1 MRYGSSDRTGL
12 AIVAGVA
19 LTYFLLAV
27 AAIGLTRLN
36 QNVALLWLANGPLI
50 AALLTRPAPERPL
63 HLAACFAASIAAS
76 GAASPYT
83 TLAPL
88 FAVANIGEAL
98 LAWMLLRR
106 FGGDARA
113 FLTLPSLAGFVAAA
127 GVVAPLLTGPL
138 PAAMMALYQG
148 SDPWAVWMNWGIG
161 HGLGTVIT
169 TPIALL
175 VLGGTIYRDRRAQPG
190 AAGRFA
196 AIALLMVAVT
206 VICFAQSRLPL
217 LFVPIL
223 PLIAAT
229 MAYRV
234 AGAAL
239 GMFAIA
245 VIGAVF
251 TMAGH
256 GPIELIEASHA
267 VRLQF
272 FQFYLAVLFLIAVP
286 FATMIAQNH
295 RLAQAVAA
303 SEARYR
309 LIAEHASDA
318 VVTVDRE
325 GRVLYASP
333 SVRELGGYPPER
345 LIGATSFDMIFEGDR
360 SRVREAHRQVI
371 DRPDLIHRFEYR
383 GMTATGG
390 IRWFESTAR
399 AVRDDDGEV
408 ATIVTIVREV
418 SQRKAR
424 EADLQRQANTDPM
437 TGVLNRRAFQD
448 RIDAHR
454 HRTPDRPGALA
465 LFDLDNFKQVNDG
478 YGHDAGDAALLVFA
492 DVLRASLRVED
503 VIGRLGGE
511 EFAVLLPGLT
521 PAAALAACE
530 RVRNSLQ
537 DTRIQSVGSG
547 FSITVSAG
555 VAPIRSDL
563 SSDEVFRMA
572 DAALYRAKSR
582 GRNRSEL
589 ADIDS
594 LAA

>member
-1 MRYGSSDRTGL
+1 M

-19 LTYFLLAV
+19 LTYFILAV

-50 AALLTRPAPERPL
+50 AALLTRPAAERPL
-63 HLAACFAASIAAS
+63 HLVACFAASISAS
-76 GAASPYT
+76 ITVSPYT
-83 TLAPL
+83 ALAPL
-88 FAVANIGEAL
+88 FGIANIGEAL
-98 LAWMLLRR
+98 LGWLLLRR

-113 FLTLPSLAGFVAAA
+113 FLALPSLAAFVAAA
-127 GVVAPLLTGPL
+127 GVVSPLLTGPL
-138 PAAMMALYQG
+138 PAAMMALSQG

-161 HGLGTVIT
+161 HGLGTLIA

-175 VLGGTIYRDRRAQPG
+175 VLGGTIYRERKPQPG
-190 AAGRFA
+190 GIGRFA
-196 AIALLMVAVT
+196 TIALLLISVT
-206 VICFAQSRLPL
+206 MISFAQTRLPL

-229 MAYRV
+229 MVYRV

-245 VIGAVF
+245 IIGAGF

-256 GPIELIEASHA
+256 GPIELIDASYA
-267 VRLQF
+267 LRLQF

-295 RLAQAVAA
+295 RLAQAVSA

-318 VVTVDRE
+318 VLTVDRD
-325 GRVLYASP
+325 GRVLFASP
-333 SVRELGGYPPER
+333 SVRELSGYPPEG
-345 LIGATSFDMIFEGDR
+345 LVGATSFDMIFEPDR
-360 SRVREAHRQVI
+360 ARVRDAHQQII
-371 DRPDLIHRFEYR
+371 DQPDTTHRFEYR
-383 GMTATGG
+383 GITATGG
-390 IRWFESTAR
+390 VRWFESTAR
-399 AVRDDDGEV
+399 AVRDADGEV

-424 EADLQRQANTDPM
+424 EADLQRQASTDPM
-437 TGVLNRRAFQD
+437 TGVLNRRAFQE
-448 RIDAHR
+448 RIDQHR
-454 HRTPDRPGALA
+454 RRTPELPAALA

-511 EFAVLLPGLT
+511 EFAVLLPGLS
-521 PAAALAACE
+521 ASAALAACE

-537 DTRIQSVGSG
+537 DTRIHSAESG

-555 VAPIRSDL
+555 VAPIRAEL
-563 SSDEVFRMA
+563 SSDEVFRRA

-589 ADIDS
+589 ADIGP